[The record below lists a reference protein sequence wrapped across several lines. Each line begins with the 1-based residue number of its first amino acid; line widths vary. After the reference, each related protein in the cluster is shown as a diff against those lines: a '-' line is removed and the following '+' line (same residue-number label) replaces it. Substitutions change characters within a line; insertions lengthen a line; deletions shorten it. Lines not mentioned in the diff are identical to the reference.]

1 MARYRCLPGADGASQ
16 GPLCVAAVNP
26 GVMPVLVEGHCIFF
40 LLEMAKA
47 AFLFTFEEQML

>member
-1 MARYRCLPGADGASQ
+1 
-16 GPLCVAAVNP
+16 
-26 GVMPVLVEGHCIFF
+26 MPVLVEGHCIFF